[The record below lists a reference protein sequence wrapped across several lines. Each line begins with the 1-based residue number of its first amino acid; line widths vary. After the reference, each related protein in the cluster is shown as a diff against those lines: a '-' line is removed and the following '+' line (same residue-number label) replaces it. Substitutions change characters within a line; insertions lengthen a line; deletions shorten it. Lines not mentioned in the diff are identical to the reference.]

1 MAKKLESKMAQEK
14 APLESFIDSSKLI
27 YLASP
32 YTSKSQA
39 LTKLRVELVVHAV
52 AGLLKKGAIV
62 FSPIVNSHCVDA
74 YLGTCPELWYSIDT
88 KYMDRCDEL
97 WILMLPGW
105 ERSVGIKKELEYAV
119 QKGMPIRYVFYQ
131 DCIDS
136 DDYPGDV

>member
-1 MAKKLESKMAQEK
+1 MVEEK
-14 APLESFIDSSKLI
+14 ALLEPVIDPSKLI

-52 AGLLKKGAIV
+52 AGLLKKGALV

-74 YLGTCPELWYSIDT
+74 YLGTCPELWYAIDT

-97 WILMLPGW
+97 WVLMLPGW
-105 ERSVGIKKELEYAV
+105 ERSAGIKKEIEYAK
-119 QKGMPIRYVFYQ
+119 QKGMPIRYISYQ
-131 DCIDS
+131 DCVDP
-136 DDYPGDV
+136 DDYPESD